1 MSRLEQIKKLNH
13 FLLAKMPMYK
23 QSADQFLNNIPEQRR
38 LLRSLMNIRPPK
50 TLDTEYIALQY
61 KCFLR
66 NVKKKGIPIA
76 CTAQAFFIIYGYFH
90 YSFIPPYAV
99 KTGKF
104 AS

>member
-66 NVKKKGIPIA
+66 NVKKKAYQLPALRRLFSLYTVIFTIHL
-76 CTAQAFFIIYGYFH
+76 FH
-90 YSFIPPYAV
+90 H
-99 KTGKF
+99 TR
-104 AS
+104 